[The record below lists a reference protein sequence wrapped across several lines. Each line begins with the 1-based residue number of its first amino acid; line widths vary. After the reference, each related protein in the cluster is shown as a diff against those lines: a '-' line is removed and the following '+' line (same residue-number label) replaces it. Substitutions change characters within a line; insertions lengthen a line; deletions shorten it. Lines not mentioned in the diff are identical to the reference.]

1 MRKEKAELKS
11 EIDKVS
17 KLYDNLEYEYEIKLQ
32 SSKYK
37 DTERDKLYSVFN
49 NVVYSIHQKAGL
61 NNLILEKK
69 LNAVDEE
76 IEIKD
81 LQFG

>member
-1 MRKEKAELKS
+1 MF
-11 EIDKVS
+11 
-17 KLYDNLEYEYEIKLQ
+17 N
-32 SSKYK
+32 
-37 DTERDKLYSVFN
+37 VFN
-49 NVVYSIHQKAGL
+49 NTVYSIHQKAGL

-81 LQFG
+81 LQFGEILKSANIDPRALGAIANSFEDVEAGKNQLID